1 MFGNL
6 SASFSFGRRGITRAA
21 SESIPD
27 VSGTTDVAWTDDTYF
42 NFWTS
47 QTTNATD
54 ILSSNQNQT
63 WVLCFA
69 HQEIRLLADSI
80 QRIGFGTY
88 STQVSSPKPCG
99 IIIGTEDNS
108 LRLPA
113 TSTSITSGSSV
124 SSANLLVPQ
133 TISAAQTIP
142 ANRYFL
148 IGTRQIAFHAN
159 RALAAPRSAFHNS
172 QRILTVFPTI
182 YRMGGQTDTR
192 TPVQFGGFGV
202 PISVWEGYVPLISL
216 RMKQSNHQ
224 GSAVTTNTESP
235 FAGGGN
241 SYLFSSSIESYIQ
254 RNASTDWAL
263 GTGDFTIEW
272 FSRQSTTDQFQR
284 VFTVGNFNTSY
295 NPIRIGVSIESDSF
309 YYWING
315 SANLVGTA
323 GNLNVW
329 RHWAI
334 VRISG
339 VTRIYRD
346 GVQFGSNIT
355 DTTNYNISSVDLY
368 IGNTNTPATN
378 AAFVGEI
385 TNFRWIKG
393 LGVYTGSFTVPT
405 SALTTTA
412 DANPYGGSNTAA
424 ISAGQTKLLLIP

>member
-1 MFGNL
+1 MFGGFTK
-6 SASFSFGRRGITRAA
+6 SFSIGRRGITRAA
-21 SESIPD
+21 AETLPD

-63 WVLCFA
+63 WVLCYA
-69 HQEIRLLADSI
+69 HQGIRLLADLI
-80 QRIGFGTY
+80 QRVGFGTY

-99 IIIGTEDNS
+99 IVVGTEDNS

-113 TSTSITSGSSV
+113 TSTSITSGSSI

-159 RALAAPRSAFHNS
+159 RALAAPRSAVHNN

-192 TPVQFGGFGV
+192 TPVQFGGFGA
-202 PISVWEGYVPLISL
+202 PISVWPGYVPLISL
-216 RMKQSNHQ
+216 RMKQNTHN
-224 GSAVTTNTESP
+224 GSALTTNTESP
-235 FAGGGN
+235 FVGGGN
-241 SYLFSSSIESYIQ
+241 SYLFSASIESYIQ
-254 RNASTDWAL
+254 RNASADWAV

-272 FSRQSTTDQFQR
+272 FSRQSDTTQFQR
-284 VFTVGNFNTSY
+284 VFTVGNFSTTY
-295 NPIRIGVSIESDSF
+295 NPIRIGVSIESDTF
-309 YYWING
+309 YYWRNG
-315 SANLVGTA
+315 VATNYGAA

-329 RHWAI
+329 IHWAI

-339 VTRIYRD
+339 VTRIYKD
-346 GVQFGSNIT
+346 GVQFGSNLT
-355 DTTNYNISSVDLY
+355 DTTNYNVSSVDLY

-378 AAFVGEI
+378 SAFVGEI

-393 LGVYTGSFTVPT
+393 LGVYTGAFTPPT
-405 SALTTTA
+405 SALTA
-412 DANPYGGSNTAA
+412 ESAENPYGGSNTAA
-424 ISAGQTKLLLIP
+424 VGAGFTKLLLVP

>member
-1 MFGNL
+1 MIGNF
-6 SASFSFGRRGITRAA
+6 SNSFSFGRRGITRAF

-27 VSGTTDVAWTDDTYF
+27 VSATTDVAWTDDTYF

-47 QTTNATD
+47 QTTGTTD
-54 ILSSNQNQT
+54 ILSGNQNQT

-69 HQEIRLLADSI
+69 HREIRLLADSI

-88 STQVSSPKPCG
+88 STQVSSPKPSG
-99 IIIGTEDNS
+99 IIIGTADNN

-113 TSTSITSGSSV
+113 TSTTITSGSSV

-133 TISAAQTIP
+133 TIIAAQTIS

-148 IGTRQIAFHAN
+148 IGARQIAFHAN
-159 RALAAPRSAFHNS
+159 RSLAGPRSALHNS

-182 YRMGGQTDTR
+182 YRMGGQLDTR
-192 TPVQFGGFGV
+192 TPVQFGGFAS
-202 PISVWEGYVPLISL
+202 PISVWTGYVPLISL
-216 RMKQSNHQ
+216 RMKQSDHV

-235 FAGGGN
+235 FMGGGN
-241 SYLFSSSIESYIQ
+241 SYLFSSNIESYIQ

-295 NPIRIGVSIESDSF
+295 NPIRIGVSIESGSF

-315 SANLVGTA
+315 SSNLVGTA
-323 GNLNVW
+323 DNLNVW

-355 DTTNYNISSVDLY
+355 DTTNYNVSSVDLY

-405 SALTTTA
+405 SALTSTA
-412 DANPYGGSNTAA
+412 DANPYGGSNTSA
-424 ISAGQTKLLLIP
+424 ITSGFTKLLLVP

>member
-1 MFGNL
+1 MFGGFTK
-6 SASFSFGRRGITRAA
+6 SFSIGRRGITRAA
-21 SESIPD
+21 AETLPD

-63 WVLCFA
+63 WVLCYA
-69 HQEIRLLADSI
+69 HQGIRLLADSV
-80 QRIGFGTY
+80 QRVGFGTY

-99 IIIGTEDNS
+99 IVVGTEDNS

-113 TSTSITSGSSV
+113 TSTSITSGSSI

-159 RALAAPRSAFHNS
+159 RALAAPRSAVHNN

-192 TPVQFGGFGV
+192 TPVQFGGFGA
-202 PISVWEGYVPLISL
+202 PISVWPGYVPLISL
-216 RMKQSNHQ
+216 RMKQNTHN
-224 GSAVTTNTESP
+224 GSALTTNTESP
-235 FAGGGN
+235 FVGGGN

-254 RNASTDWAL
+254 RNASADWAL
-263 GTGDFTIEW
+263 DTGDFTIEW
-272 FSRQSTTDQFQR
+272 FSRQSDTSQFQR
-284 VFTVGNFNTSY
+284 VFTVGNFSSPY
-295 NPIRIGVSIESDSF
+295 NPIRIGVSIESDTF
-309 YYWING
+309 YFWRNG
-315 SANLVGTA
+315 VATSYGSA
-323 GNLNVW
+323 GNLNTW
-329 RHWAI
+329 IHWAI

-339 VTRIYRD
+339 VTRIYKN
-346 GVQFGSNIT
+346 GVQFGTNLT
-355 DTTNYNISSVDLY
+355 DTTNYNISTVDLY

-378 AAFVGEI
+378 SAFVGEI

-393 LGVYTGSFTVPT
+393 LGVYTGNFTTPT
-405 SALTTTA
+405 SALTA
-412 DANPYGGSNTAA
+412 ESSANPYGGSNTAA
-424 ISAGQTKLLLIP
+424 VGAGFTKLLLVP

>member
-1 MFGNL
+1 MFGGFVK
-6 SASFSFGRRGITRAA
+6 SFSQGRRGVTAPA
-21 SESIPD
+21 VETLPD
-27 VSGTTDVAWTDDTYF
+27 LTGTTDVAWTDDTYF

-54 ILSSNQNQT
+54 ILATNQNQT
-63 WVLCFA
+63 WVLCYA
-69 HQEIRLLADSI
+69 HQGIRLLADSV
-80 QRIGFGTY
+80 QRVGFGTY
-88 STQVSSPKPCG
+88 STQTSSPKPCG
-99 IIIGTEDNS
+99 IVVGTEDNS

-113 TSTSITSGSSV
+113 TWTQITSGSSI

-133 TISAAQTIP
+133 TVSAAQSIP

-159 RALAAPRSAFHNS
+159 RALAAPRSAVHNS

-182 YRMGGQTDTR
+182 YRMGGQIELR
-192 TPVQFGGFGV
+192 TPVQFGGFGSPV
-202 PISVWEGYVPLISL
+202 SVWSGYVPLISL
-216 RMKQSNHQ
+216 RMKQNDHS

-254 RNASTDWAL
+254 RNASADWAV

-272 FSRQSTTDQFQR
+272 FSRQSDTTQFQR
-284 VFTVGNFNTSY
+284 VFTVGNYSGTYSN
-295 NPIRIGVSIESDSF
+295 IKIGVSIESDTF
-309 YYWING
+309 YYWRNG
-315 SANLVGTA
+315 SATSYGAA

-329 RHWAI
+329 IHWAI

-339 VTRIYRD
+339 VTRIYKD
-346 GVQFGSNIT
+346 GVQFGSDLA
-355 DTTNYNISSVDLY
+355 DTTNYSTSTVDLY

-378 AAFVGEI
+378 SAFVGEI

-393 LGVYTGSFTVPT
+393 LGVYTGAFTPPT
-405 SALTTTA
+405 STLTA
-412 DANPYGGSNTAA
+412 ESSANPYGGSNTAA
-424 ISAGQTKLLLIP
+424 VGAGFTKLLLVP